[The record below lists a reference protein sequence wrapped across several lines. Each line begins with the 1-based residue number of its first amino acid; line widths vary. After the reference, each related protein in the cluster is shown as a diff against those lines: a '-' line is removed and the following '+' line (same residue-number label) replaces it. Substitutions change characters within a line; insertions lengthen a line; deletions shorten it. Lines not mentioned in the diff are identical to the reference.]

1 MFSLSLILGLG
12 FWARAW
18 AHSSPNHLL
27 SFLPIEKEMLLS
39 ILLGLIPKKVLLS
52 NLFWFDFWYFLSLF
66 LSLSLSLW
74 FIFTTLC
81 PSLHNGQSRHHFLFY
96 RKKLPWLLIF
106 FFSRE
111 SILIFSR
118 LIFLT
123 TGNKTFFQSL
133 LLNPGSTAM
142 FPENLNFCCLSAP
155 RNISNRN
162 DLVNLASGKPVNLLG
177 HTYVSLESVTLRAPS
192 FVPSC
197 TL

>member
-1 MFSLSLILGLG
+1 MLSLSLILGLG
-12 FWARAW
+12 FTARAW

-39 ILLGLIPKKVLLS
+39 ILLGLIPNQKKFCCLICSDLIS
-52 NLFWFDFWYFLSLF
+52 GTFSQ
-66 LSLSLSLW
+66 SLSLW

-81 PSLHNGQSRHHFLFY
+81 PSLHNGQSRHHFSFY
-96 RKKLPWLLIF
+96 REKNFLGCRFIF